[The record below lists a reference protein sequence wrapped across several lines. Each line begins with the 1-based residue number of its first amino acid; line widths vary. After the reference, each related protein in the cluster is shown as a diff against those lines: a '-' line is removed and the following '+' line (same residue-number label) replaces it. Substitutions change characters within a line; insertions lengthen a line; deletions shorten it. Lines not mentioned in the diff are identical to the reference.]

1 VIYNYRVTQHTN
13 EKWLNDLQDGGDL
26 QSQALGDLRAVILR
40 GLPHALSGKISP
52 VSPDFRTLADRVA
65 QKTLVYVQDHLGDYA
80 ENSAF
85 TTWVLK
91 FAVRQALLELRLYQ
105 WQAVTHVNT
114 LPEIPPAMYEKLAQ
128 DGSWQRVHQIFKEE
142 LTQNQRVAIR
152 SMVMLR
158 MPKEEVAQYLGM
170 ELCDYFEMI
179 HDARLRL
186 KRRLKADGLLP
197 LEKTVQE

>member
-1 VIYNYRVTQHTN
+1 MIYNYRVTQRIN
-13 EKWLNDLQDGGDL
+13 EEWLNDLQSGDDRR
-26 QSQALGDLRAVILR
+26 SQALDDLRAVILR
-40 GLPHALSGKISP
+40 GLPHALRGKISP
-52 VSPDFRTLADRVA
+52 DSPDFRTLAERVA
-65 QKTLVYVQDHLGDYA
+65 QKIIVYVQDHLGDYA
-80 ENSAF
+80 GHSAF
-85 TTWVLK
+85 TTWALK

-105 WQAVTHVNT
+105 WQAVSHENN

-128 DGSWQRVHQIFKEE
+128 NESWQRVHQIFNEE

-170 ELCDYFEMI
+170 ELCDYFKMI
-179 HDARLRL
+179 HNARLRL
-186 KRRLKADGLLP
+186 KRRLQADGWLP